1 MIVQLVLTLLLSG
14 IALYAC
20 CERARSPP
28 VATLAFIAAASGL
41 YFTWAP
47 SHASDLAEWAGV
59 GRGVDLII
67 YIWVVISLLVM
78 LNLHL
83 KLRAQ
88 LELIT
93 SLARSTAIADARR
106 GPMQLR
112 HRATKRSPQAIA
124 AIPATNRAERGSPN
138 NNPPKRGVR
147 TNARAAKG

>member
-1 MIVQLVLTLLLSG
+1 MIAQLVLTLLLSG

-93 SLARSTAIADARR
+93 SLARSTAIANARNGLTR
-106 GPMQLR
+106 VR

-124 AIPATNRAERGSPN
+124 AIPANNRAERGSPKTH
-138 NNPPKRGVR
+138 PPNRGVS